1 VDAVVATYCGHGA
14 SVTYQR
20 DILSEHV
27 ALVVTGAPPALDW
40 LSARLSGVPPQNT
53 GCHTTTVAS
62 SLLSPSALFTMGIA
76 LYDDLLTLA
85 GAPIGPSDMS

>member
-1 VDAVVATYCGHGA
+1 VP
-14 SVTYQR
+14 VTYQR
-20 DILSEHV
+20 DILSEHI
-27 ALVVTGAPPALDW
+27 ALVVTSAPTALDW
-40 LSARLSGVPPQNT
+40 LSARLSGIPPES

-76 LYDDLLTLA
+76 LYDDLLALA